1 MVKTYRCEYCGQ
13 KIRTEVCRYCGAI
26 NSFKQ
31 EAPEPLQTPENPSNT
46 DTLERREYTDA
57 ESVKNSETKST
68 KNTTETTGKKTN
80 SLQKTRKKSQKN
92 GLSLNAYNHDSL
104 KSTSRNKHHN
114 PAVIVLIACS
124 VLLVVLLAFVLHD
137 ADIVWDIKKNTKSET
152 VIECESSVDLT
163 ITHSDI
169 TETISLPCRVSEI
182 SSKYKIINPT
192 IVNPERNDPDGD
204 GILDLTHYDSCV
216 VSDSYGIFSFY
227 VTNDS
232 DETVPFLNGVCKT
245 LASGDHFRNCS
256 SLKFNGTELISDIE
270 AIIDSLGEPSKSEHS
285 TIFDTY
291 TYNTTHGSITLKYYE
306 EKDHDR
312 PNHIE
317 IRQDK

>member
-26 NSFKQ
+26 NSIKLATPDPT
-31 EAPEPLQTPENPSNT
+31 EKTEEPTNT
-46 DTLERREYTDA
+46 ELLKRRENTNT
-57 ESVKNSETKST
+57 ETVKNTEPNST
-68 KNTTETTGKKTN
+68 KNTTETTENSSKTTPKSRNTAKKTG
-80 SLQKTRKKSQKN
+80 SAT
-92 GLSLNAYNHDSL
+92 NAYNHDSE
-104 KSTSRNKHHN
+104 KSAPKNRHLS

-169 TETISLPCRVSEI
+169 TETIFLPCRVSEI
-182 SSKYKIINPT
+182 SRKYKIINPT

-232 DETVPFLNGVCKT
+232 EETVPFLNGVCKT